1 MAESFIKAALRSCE
15 LTRCSG
21 VVVVV
26 ELDEV
31 EFEVAEVTARV
42 VDGAAVA
49 SEVAVVLLLL
59 EEVIK
64 LTADAAEAVDWGVDL
79 IITVLV
85 AEVTAD
91 GAAVVRQLPV

>member
-1 MAESFIKAALRSCE
+1 M
-15 LTRCSG
+15 
-21 VVVVV
+21 
-26 ELDEV
+26 
-31 EFEVAEVTARV
+31 

-49 SEVAVVLLLL
+49 SEAAVVLLLL

-64 LTADAAEAVDWGVDL
+64 LTAVAAAVDWGVDL

>member
-21 VVVVV
+21 VVVV
-26 ELDEV
+26 EIDEV
-31 EFEVAEVTARV
+31 EFEVAEVNARV

-64 LTADAAEAVDWGVDL
+64 LTAVAAVVDWGVDL

-85 AEVTAD
+85 VEVTAD

>member
-21 VVVVV
+21 VVVLV

-42 VDGAAVA
+42 IDGAAVA

-64 LTADAAEAVDWGVDL
+64 LTAVAAAVDWGVDL

>member
-64 LTADAAEAVDWGVDL
+64 LTAVAAAVDWGVDL

-85 AEVTAD
+85 AEVTTD

>member
-21 VVVVV
+21 VVVV

-64 LTADAAEAVDWGVDL
+64 LLIAVAAVVGWGVDL

>member
-21 VVVVV
+21 VVVV

-64 LTADAAEAVDWGVDL
+64 PTAVAAVVGWGVDL

-85 AEVTAD
+85 AEVTAE

>member
-1 MAESFIKAALRSCE
+1 MAESFNKAALRSCE

-21 VVVVV
+21 VVVV

-64 LTADAAEAVDWGVDL
+64 LTAVAAAAVDWGVDL

>member
-1 MAESFIKAALRSCE
+1 LAESFNKAALRSCE

-21 VVVVV
+21 VV

-42 VDGAAVA
+42 IDGAAVA

-64 LTADAAEAVDWGVDL
+64 LTAVAAAVDWGVDL

>member
-21 VVVVV
+21 VDVVV

-64 LTADAAEAVDWGVDL
+64 LTAVAAAVDWGVDL

>member
-21 VVVVV
+21 VVVV

-31 EFEVAEVTARV
+31 EFEVAKVTARV

-49 SEVAVVLLLL
+49 CEVAVVLLLL

-64 LTADAAEAVDWGVDL
+64 LAAVAAAVDWGVDL

>member
-21 VVVVV
+21 VVVV

-42 VDGAAVA
+42 VDGTAVA
-49 SEVAVVLLLL
+49 SEVAVVVLLLL

-64 LTADAAEAVDWGVDL
+64 LLIAVAAVVGWGVDL

>member
-42 VDGAAVA
+42 IDGAAVA

-59 EEVIK
+59 EEVIR
-64 LTADAAEAVDWGVDL
+64 LTAVAAAADWVVDL

>member
-21 VVVVV
+21 VVVV
-26 ELDEV
+26 ELEV

-64 LTADAAEAVDWGVDL
+64 LTAVAAAVDWGVDL

-85 AEVTAD
+85 VEVTAD

>member
-59 EEVIK
+59 EEVIR
-64 LTADAAEAVDWGVDL
+64 LTAVAAAVDWGVDL

>member
-64 LTADAAEAVDWGVDL
+64 LTAVAAAVDWGVDL

>member
-21 VVVVV
+21 VVVV
-26 ELDEV
+26 ELEV

-64 LTADAAEAVDWGVDL
+64 LTAFAAAVDWGVDL

-85 AEVTAD
+85 VEVTAD

>member
-15 LTRCSG
+15 LTRWSG
-21 VVVVV
+21 VVVA

-31 EFEVAEVTARV
+31 EFEVAEVTTRM

-49 SEVAVVLLLL
+49 SEAAVVLLLL

-64 LTADAAEAVDWGVDL
+64 LTAVAAAVDCCVDL
-79 IITVLV
+79 IITVLA
-85 AEVTAD
+85 AEVTLD
-91 GAAVVRQLPV
+91 GAAVVRQLSV

>member
-21 VVVVV
+21 VVVV

-31 EFEVAEVTARV
+31 EFEVAEVTA
-42 VDGAAVA
+42 
-49 SEVAVVLLLL
+49 E
-59 EEVIK
+59 
-64 LTADAAEAVDWGVDL
+64 
-79 IITVLV
+79 
-85 AEVTAD
+85 

>member
-21 VVVVV
+21 VVVV

-64 LTADAAEAVDWGVDL
+64 LLIAVAAAVGWGVDL

>member
-21 VVVVV
+21 VVVV

-42 VDGAAVA
+42 VDGTAVA
-49 SEVAVVLLLL
+49 SEVAVVVLLLL

-64 LTADAAEAVDWGVDL
+64 LTAVAAVVGWGVDL

-85 AEVTAD
+85 AEVTAE

>member
-21 VVVVV
+21 VV

-64 LTADAAEAVDWGVDL
+64 LTAVAAEAVDWGVDL

>member
-21 VVVVV
+21 VVVV

-49 SEVAVVLLLL
+49 SEVAVVVLLLL

-64 LTADAAEAVDWGVDL
+64 LTAVAAVVGWGVDL

>member
-64 LTADAAEAVDWGVDL
+64 LTAVAAAAVDWGVDL